1 MSYTNFSLDIDG
13 DGIALVTWNAPGRT
27 MNVIDMPV
35 LEELSAIVEQLATD
49 AAIKGAVITSGK
61 DTFCAGADL
70 TMLEAFGRTFA
81 ELVASQGE
89 EAANARLFDE
99 SRKWSLLCRRIETCG
114 KPWVAAINGT
124 ALGGGFELTLACHH
138 RIAADNERTRL
149 GLPEIKIGL
158 FPGAGGTQRI
168 ARMIAPS
175 DALQFLL
182 KGDQLRLNRAK
193 AMKLVDA
200 VVPPA
205 DLVKAAKDWIKS
217 GGTAKAPWDVDG
229 FRLPGGPVY
238 SKAGMMVFPPANA
251 IYRRE
256 TYDNYP
262 AARAILQVVFEGL
275 QLPMDQ
281 ALRVESRWFA
291 KILRSPEAAAMIRSL
306 FVSMQE
312 LNKGARRPA
321 DVPAKPVKK
330 IGVLGAGF
338 MGAGV
343 AYVSALAGIEVVLI
357 DRDPE
362 TAEKGKA
369 HSQKLMTDQVNR
381 GRATAADR
389 DAVLARIKPTADYVE
404 LKDCDLV
411 VEAVFEDRKIKEEVI
426 SRTQKVLG
434 DQAIFGSNTSTLPI
448 TSLAAAFKDRARFI
462 GVHFFS
468 PVERMM
474 LVEIIMGK
482 ETGNAALAMAL
493 DFVRA
498 IRKTPIVVNDSRG
511 FYTSRVVGTYIR
523 EGHLML
529 TEGVPAAMIE
539 NVGRMAGM
547 PVGPLSLND
556 EVAVDLAWKILKA
569 TEADLGPKMVDLKQ
583 KALLEEMVE
592 KRGRYGRKNGKGF
605 YDYPQ
610 NGPKRL
616 WPGLADLQATKL
628 DPDSIDVAVLKRRLL
643 AIQALESARCIEE
656 KVVTDVREADV
667 GSILGFG
674 FAPFT
679 GGTISYIDG
688 MGAKAFVD
696 LCNDLA
702 KAYGE
707 RFKPA
712 KLLIDMAKKNDT
724 FYRRFRAAAA
734 LGRRL
739 SFMRAALPFSARAP
753 RIRSRPLS
761 PGTRH
766 GA

>member
-1 MSYTNFSLDIDG
+1 MPFNNFTLDVDA
-13 DGIALVTWNAPGRT
+13 DGIALVTWNAPGRS
-27 MNVIDMPV
+27 MNVIDLTV
-35 LEELSAIVEQLATD
+35 IEELSAIVEQVAAD
-49 AAIKGAVITSGK
+49 AAIKGVVITSGK

-70 TMLEAFGRTFA
+70 AMLETLSRSFA
-81 ELVASQGE
+81 ALAASQGE
-89 EAANARLFDE
+89 TAAHARLFEE
-99 SRKWSLLCRRIETCG
+99 SRKFSLLCRRIETCG

-124 ALGGGFELTLACHH
+124 AVGGGFELALACHH
-138 RIAADNERTRL
+138 RVAADNDKTRL

-158 FPGAGGTQRI
+158 FPGGGGTQRV
-168 ARMIAPS
+168 ARILPLA

-182 KGDQLRLNRAK
+182 KGDQISVSRAK

-200 VVPPA
+200 VVPA
-205 DLVKAAKDWIKS
+205 GDLVQMAKDWITS
-217 GGTAKAPWDVDG
+217 GGTVKAPWDIDN
-229 FRLPGGPVY
+229 FKLPGGPVY
-238 SKAGMMVFPPANA
+238 AKAGMMVFPPANA

-262 AARAILQVVFEGL
+262 AARAIMQVVYEGL
-275 QLPMDQ
+275 LLPMDQ

-312 LNKGARRPA
+312 INKGARRPA
-321 DVPAKPVKK
+321 AVPVKLLKK

-338 MGAGV
+338 MGAGI
-343 AYVSALAGIEVVLI
+343 AYVSALAELNVVLV

-369 HSQKLMTDQVNR
+369 HSQKLMTDQVSR

-389 DAVLARIKPTADYVE
+389 DALLARIMPTADLVA
-404 LKDCDLV
+404 LQDCDLV
-411 VEAVFEDRKIKEEVI
+411 IEAVFEDRKVKEEVI
-426 SRTQKVLG
+426 ERVQNVIG
-434 DQAIFGSNTSTLPI
+434 DSAIFGSNTSTLPI
-448 TSLAAAFKDRARFI
+448 TSLAKTFKDRSRFVGI
-462 GVHFFS
+462 HFFS

-474 LVEIIMGK
+474 LVEIILGK
-482 ETGNAALAMAL
+482 ETGDAALAVAL
-493 DFVRA
+493 DYVRA

-529 TEGVPAAMIE
+529 TDGVPAAMIE
-539 NVGRMAGM
+539 NVARMAGM
-547 PVGPLSLND
+547 PVGPLALND

-569 TEADLGPKMVDLKQ
+569 TEADLGPKMIDARQ
-583 KALLEEMVE
+583 KALLEDMVE
-592 KRGRYGRKNGKGF
+592 KCGRYGRKNGKGF

-616 WPGLADLQATKL
+616 WPGLANLQPKQL
-628 DPDSIDVAVLKRRLL
+628 DPDTIDIGELKQRLL

-656 KVVTDVREADV
+656 GVVTDVREADV

-688 MGAKAFVD
+688 MGAKAFVA
-696 LCNDLA
+696 LCNRLA
-702 KAYGE
+702 KQHGN
-707 RFKPA
+707 RFKPS
-712 KLLIDMAKKNDT
+712 KLLLDMAKKGET
-724 FYRRFRAAAA
+724 FYRR
-734 LGRRL
+734 
-739 SFMRAALPFSARAP
+739 LPPQMPQAVA
-753 RIRSRPLS
+753 
-761 PGTRH
+761 
-766 GA
+766 